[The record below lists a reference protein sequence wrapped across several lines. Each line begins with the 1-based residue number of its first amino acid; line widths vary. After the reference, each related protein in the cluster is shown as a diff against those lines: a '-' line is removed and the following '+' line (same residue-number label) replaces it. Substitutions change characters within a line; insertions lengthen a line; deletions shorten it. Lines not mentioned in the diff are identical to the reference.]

1 MRVVNFSDARNNLK
15 KVIDDVV
22 DDSDFTVIS
31 RRDAPDAVL
40 LSLDSFN
47 SLMETVHLLKSPANA
62 VHLARSLAQME
73 SGKSVE
79 RELVEDDGQSRRV
92 PAALPVSAWPAAAA
106 KPAARPAAAKPAA
119 ASRPAAKPASKAATA
134 RPAPAKPATPAMPA
148 SPARANEKKEPSD
161 KAARR

>member
-62 VHLARSLAQME
+62 AHLARSLAQME
-73 SGKSVE
+73 SGQTLV
-79 RELVEDDGQSRRV
+79 RQLVEGDEQRPRKVAKSS
-92 PAALPVSAWPAAAA
+92 PAKPATTKARAAAAA
-106 KPAARPAAAKPAA
+106 KPG
-119 ASRPAAKPASKAATA
+119 KAD
-134 RPAPAKPATPAMPA
+134 R
-148 SPARANEKKEPSD
+148 
-161 KAARR
+161 